1 MATNSHKEPVSVSK
15 YVPEPVKGTKIYG
28 VARANKPE
36 IKRFAKFALTGLSG
50 LFVDYLLLN
59 ILAHVFHV
67 AEPIAVGVAFVV
79 AATNNYIWNRL
90 WVYPES
96 RSVKKRKQ
104 MPVFLAV
111 NAVGLVINEIVLFL
125 FYIPISLALGSE
137 VLGLNVTK
145 GIAAVIVMIWNYVVN
160 RVVTFRNVKWVRN
173 LPDEVKAEPEI
184 IDSAL

>member
-1 MATNSHKEPVSVSK
+1 M
-15 YVPEPVKGTKIYG
+15 
-28 VARANKPE
+28 
-36 IKRFAKFALTGLSG
+36 
-50 LFVDYLLLN
+50 
-59 ILAHVFHV
+59 FHV

-160 RVVTFRNVKWVRN
+160 RVVTFRNVKWVRI
-173 LPDEVKAEPEI
+173 LRAAPTVKDRAPDDLRFRLRDVGRDSKSS
-184 IDSAL
+184 IDRKS